1 MISRIK
7 IPKLGMSM
15 QEGTIAEWHVADG
28 DKVEAGQVLYTI
40 ETDKVQNEVTSPL
53 GGVITLI
60 AVEGQTYA
68 VGEIVAELKN

>member
-28 DKVEAGQVLYTI
+28 DTVEAGQVLYTI

>member
-28 DKVEAGQVLYTI
+28 DTVEAGQLLYTI

-60 AVEGQTYA
+60 AVEGQTYP

>member
-28 DKVEAGQVLYTI
+28 DTVEAGQVLYTI
-40 ETDKVQNEVTSPL
+40 ETDKVQNEVTAPL
-53 GGVITLI
+53 GGVITLV
-60 AVEGQTYA
+60 AVEGETYA
-68 VGEIVAELKN
+68 VGDIVAELKS

>member
-28 DKVEAGQVLYTI
+28 DTVEAGQILYTI

-53 GGVITLI
+53 GGVIKLI
-60 AVEGQTYA
+60 ATEGETYA
-68 VGEIVAELKN
+68 VGEIVAELKH

>member
-28 DKVEAGQVLYTI
+28 DTVEAGQVLYTI

-60 AVEGQTYA
+60 AVEGQTCA